1 MFRFSDLTGK
11 IVLGEYLLWLAFC
24 QRLSSEGVLPIRSK
38 YLGIEIIFFHG
49 GKPLRVITSSDILE
63 LFIVNFLVHRLQ
75 NSLHFVIP
83 VRQELND
90 LLRGNAV
97 KILEVI
103 SVLGGNKKLS
113 ESLGITPAA
122 VTHWVRR
129 NKFPAARVL
138 QISQL
143 AVAANIS
150 GFDPLKF
157 LSDQHITELPKSS
170 DTSLDVNGR

>member
-1 MFRFSDLTGK
+1 
-11 IVLGEYLLWLAFC
+11 V
-24 QRLSSEGVLPIRSK
+24 
-38 YLGIEIIFFHG
+38 
-49 GKPLRVITSSDILE
+49 
-63 LFIVNFLVHRLQ
+63 
-75 NSLHFVIP
+75 
-83 VRQELND
+83 
-90 LLRGNAV
+90 RGNAV

-143 AVAANIS
+143 AVAANVS

-157 LSDQHITELPKSS
+157 LSDQHIKELPQSS
-170 DTSLDVNGR
+170 DTSLDVSGH